1 MPEHVREQRQFLDN
15 ELKPRLDAAL
25 AGRGHV
31 LFVDAAHFVYGTFLC
46 CLWSI
51 VRIFVRAASG
61 RQRFNVLGAWNAV
74 TRELITITNTTVVNT
89 ETMCELLRAV
99 ANRGLIGPVTLVLD
113 NARYQRNAVVQGLA
127 AELGIVLLF
136 LPSYSPNLNL
146 IERLWRFMKRKAAYG
161 RYHPTFTDFRA
172 AVQDVL
178 DRVPTTHA
186 SKLASLM
193 TLNFQE
199 FDEVSLLTA

>member
-1 MPEHVREQRQFLDN
+1 LPEHVGEQRRFLDA
-15 ELKPRLDAAL
+15 ELRPRLDAAV

-51 VRIFVRAASG
+51 ARLFVRAASG

-74 TRELITITNTTVVNT
+74 TRELIAITNTTVVNT
-89 ETMCELLRAV
+89 DTMCDLLRAV
-99 ANRGLIGPVTLVLD
+99 AARALTGPVTLVLD
-113 NARYQRNAVVQGLA
+113 NARYQRNAVVKALA
-127 AELGIVLLF
+127 EQLGIALLF

-161 RYHPTFTDFRA
+161 RYHPTFADFRA
-172 AVQDVL
+172 AVEEVL
-178 DRVPTTHA
+178 EGVPTTHA
-186 SKLASLM
+186 NKLASLM

-199 FDEVSLLTA
+199 FDDVSLLAA

>member
-1 MPEHVREQRQFLDN
+1 
-15 ELKPRLDAAL
+15 LDAAL
-25 AGRGHV
+25 VGHGHV
-31 LFVDAAHFVYGTFLC
+31 FFVDAAHFVYGTFLC

-51 VRIFVRAASG
+51 VRMFVRAASG

-99 ANRGLIGPVTLVLD
+99 AHRGLIGPVTLVLD
-113 NARYQRNAVVQGLA
+113 NARYQRNAVVQSLA

-161 RYHPTFTDFRA
+161 RYHPTFADFRA

-186 SKLASLM
+186 NKLASLM

>member
-1 MPEHVREQRQFLDN
+1 LPEHVRKQREFLN
-15 ELKPRLDAAL
+15 TELKPRLDKAI
-25 AGRGHV
+25 AGQGQV
-31 LFVDAAHFVYGTFLC
+31 FFVDAAHFVYGTFLC

-51 VRIFVRAASG
+51 ARVFVRAASG

-74 TRELITITNTTVVNT
+74 TRELIAITNTTVVNT
-89 ETMCELLRAV
+89 DTMCDLLRAV
-99 ANRGLIGPVTLVLD
+99 AARGLIGPVSVVLD
-113 NARYQRNAVVQGLA
+113 NARYQRNAVVMALA
-127 AELGIVLLF
+127 EQLKIELLF

-161 RYHPTFTDFRA
+161 RYHPTFADFKA
-172 AVQDVL
+172 AIQDVL

-186 SKLASLM
+186 NKLASLM

-199 FDEVSLLTA
+199 FDEVSLLAA